1 MQNTEKVGNSRGF
14 VYAATGSSIYVDLA
28 IRSARS
34 LKLQC
39 PDIPIDL
46 YTDQDVHDPVFSKVH
61 KPEESWFRVKI
72 DALINSRFQETVY
85 IDADTYVIDDISDI
99 FYLFQNYD
107 ICACHDPGRNSEHGS
122 AILDSHFP
130 ESFPTLNGGLI
141 GITKSE
147 KSQEFLQLWKQTIQS
162 RNQLKDQPS
171 FRELIWQS
179 NLHLSILPPEYNI
192 MFLRWLDVLG
202 YKQGI
207 PKIIHSPKLHQ
218 HQKNNHKPI
227 NGLID
232 LLGTRRTIRLLKLL
246 KRAGR
251 DLPADWILFGEAGQG
266 TNMKQKMIQQYIQRT
281 FGEC

>member
-1 MQNTEKVGNSRGF
+1 MQKTQGF
-14 VYAATGSSIYVDLA
+14 VYAATGSSVYIDLA

-39 PDIPIDL
+39 PNLPIDL
-46 YTDQDVHDPVFSKVH
+46 YTDQDVSDPVFSKVY

-72 DALINSRFQETVY
+72 DALINSRFEETVY

-99 FYLFQNYD
+99 FYLFQHYD
-107 ICACHDPGRNSEHGS
+107 VCACHDPGRNSEHGS
-122 AILDSHFP
+122 AVLDTLFP

-141 GITKSE
+141 GIKKSAQ
-147 KSQEFLQLWKQTIQS
+147 SHAFLQSWKQTIKSRHQS
-162 RNQLKDQPS
+162 KDQPS
-171 FRELIWQS
+171 FRELLWQS
-179 NLHLSILPPEYNI
+179 ELNLSILPPEYNL

-218 HQKNNHKPI
+218 HKNSDHEFI
-227 NGLID
+227 DGLVD
-232 LLGTRRTIRLLKLL
+232 LLGTRRTIRLLRLL

-251 DLPADWILFGEAGQG
+251 DFPADWILFGDADRGK
-266 TNMKQKMIQQYIQRT
+266 TLKQQIIRHYIKRAL
-281 FGEC
+281 G

>member
-1 MQNTEKVGNSRGF
+1 MQNTKGDNSRGF

-46 YTDQDVHDPVFSKVH
+46 YTDQNVNNPIFSKIH

-72 DALINSRFQETVY
+72 DALINSRFEETVY

-99 FYLFQNYD
+99 FHLFQKFD
-107 ICACHDPGRNSEHGS
+107 ICTCHDPGRNSEHGS
-122 AILDSHFP
+122 AILDKQFP

-141 GITKSE
+141 GIKQSPQ
-147 KSQEFLQLWKQTIQS
+147 SQSFLKNWKQTIQS
-162 RNQLKDQPS
+162 RNQSKDQPS
-171 FRELIWQS
+171 FRELVWQS
-179 NLHLSILPPEYNI
+179 NLNLSILPPEYNI

-207 PKIIHSPKLHQ
+207 PKIIHSPQLHRHKHSGQ
-218 HQKNNHKPI
+218 KPI
-227 NGLID
+227 DGLIE

-251 DLPADWILFGEAGQG
+251 ELPPSWILFGERTQRE
-266 TNMKQKMIQQYIQRT
+266 TVKQTMIQQYIKRT
-281 FGEC
+281 LG

>member
-1 MQNTEKVGNSRGF
+1 MQNTTKAENRRGF

-39 PDIPIDL
+39 PDFPIDL
-46 YTDQDVHDPVFSKVH
+46 YTDQDVNDPVFSKVH
-61 KPEESWFRVKI
+61 RPEESWFRVKI
-72 DALINSRFQETVY
+72 DALINSRFEETIY
-85 IDADTYVIDDISDI
+85 IDSDTYIIDDISDI
-99 FYLFQNYD
+99 FYLFENYN

-122 AILDSHFP
+122 ATLDTHFP

-141 GITKSE
+141 GIAKSA
-147 KSQEFLQLWKQTIQS
+147 QTQAFLKLWKQTIQS
-162 RNQLKDQPS
+162 RNQSKDQPS
-171 FRELIWQS
+171 FRELLWKS
-179 NLHLSILPPEYNI
+179 NLNLSVLPPEYNI

-207 PKIIHSPKLHQ
+207 PKIIHSPRLHQ
-218 HQKNNHKPI
+218 HKNSDHEPI
-227 NGLID
+227 DGLIE

-251 DLPADWILFGEAGQG
+251 DLPADWILFGEANQEKGL
-266 TNMKQKMIQQYIQRT
+266 KQKVIHQYIKRMI
-281 FGEC
+281 G